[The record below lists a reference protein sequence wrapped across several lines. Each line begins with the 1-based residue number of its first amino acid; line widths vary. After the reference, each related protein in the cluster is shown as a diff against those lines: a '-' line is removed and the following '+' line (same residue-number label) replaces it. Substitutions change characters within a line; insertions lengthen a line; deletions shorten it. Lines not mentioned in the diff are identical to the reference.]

1 MRLRY
6 LIVSALLVA
15 GQGCFG
21 QDVEGAKATGDVHF
35 SLRQKRPIIVI
46 EASSQ
51 SLLLSDLASA
61 NYLSAMNR
69 HTTGI
74 QSITVLDDN
83 VAQEKYGARAK
94 DGVVVVRYKDKDTL
108 PPDIQRA
115 FSEQKN

>member
-1 MRLRY
+1 
-6 LIVSALLVA
+6 
-15 GQGCFG
+15 
-21 QDVEGAKATGDVHF
+21 
-35 SLRQKRPIIVI
+35 
-46 EASSQ
+46 
-51 SLLLSDLASA
+51 
-61 NYLSAMNR
+61 MNR